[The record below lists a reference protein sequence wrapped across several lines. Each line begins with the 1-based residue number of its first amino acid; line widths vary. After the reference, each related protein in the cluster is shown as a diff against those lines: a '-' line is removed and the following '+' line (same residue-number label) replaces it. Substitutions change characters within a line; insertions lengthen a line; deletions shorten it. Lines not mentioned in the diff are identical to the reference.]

1 MARFVFA
8 CLLIGS
14 WCHAAVAADSGPT
27 ANVPGYVAKIKF
39 LRVEDGKQVIT
50 VETEVTGTKGTPLKT
65 NLRGKDGLVLKLDM
79 RDLPGGTP
87 SQYVV
92 QLKLVESKKGKEI
105 VLSAPTIT
113 TTAERPAKLMVG
125 QEKGDR
131 IEVDLTVREVVSAT
145 SSLGTSRMQI
155 VRPRIII
162 SDGEEEDRME
172 IQSSP

>member
-1 MARFVFA
+1 MTRFVFA

-14 WCHAAVAADSGPT
+14 WCHAAVAAEFVPS
-27 ANVPGYVAKIKF
+27 ANATRYVAKVKF
-39 LRVEDGKQVIT
+39 LRVDGGKQTTSIDA
-50 VETEVTGTKGTPLKT
+50 EVTGTKGTPLKT

-79 RDLPGGTP
+79 RDVPGGTL

-92 QLKLVESKKGKEI
+92 QLKLVESKKGKDV

-131 IEVDLTVREVVSAT
+131 IEVDLTVREVSAA
-145 SSLGTSRMQI
+145 SSHGTSLMKMVNI
-155 VRPRIII
+155 PIII
-162 SDGEEEDRME
+162 QDEEEDRME
-172 IQSSP
+172 VQPGP